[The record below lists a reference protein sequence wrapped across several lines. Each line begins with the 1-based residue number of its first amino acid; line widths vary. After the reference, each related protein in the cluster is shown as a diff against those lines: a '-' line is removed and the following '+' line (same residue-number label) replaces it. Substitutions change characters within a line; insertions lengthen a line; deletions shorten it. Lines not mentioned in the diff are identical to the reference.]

1 MLSSNLRDA
10 IRSGKP
16 VNGCTISCFAPEQ
29 VEVLGLLGYDFAFL
43 DSEHWPLSDRELS
56 SLITA
61 GDAAG
66 IASLVRI
73 RENSP
78 SAIQRVM
85 DSGAAGLIV
94 PAVSSAKLAQEAIS
108 SVKYQPQGN
117 RGLSSVR
124 ASGYGIK
131 MGLAEY
137 IKYANDK
144 SIVVC
149 QMENMEG
156 VRNIDEI
163 IGIDSIDAIFI
174 GTTDLSNSLGFAGQ
188 YNHEKVSEVV
198 QVIENKAKN
207 AGKTLASMVRG
218 DEDPKQYIAKG
229 YCMLVASGMSLFV
242 GGAKKYINAM
252 KNKQ

>member
-1 MLSSNLRDA
+1 LLSSNLRDA

-16 VNGCTISCFAPEQ
+16 VSGCTISGFAPEQ

-56 SLITA
+56 ALITA
-61 GDAAG
+61 GDAVG

-73 RENSP
+73 RENSH

-85 DSGAAGLIV
+85 DSGAAGIIV
-94 PAVSSAKLAQEAIS
+94 PDVSSARRAQEAIL

-137 IKYANDK
+137 TKYANDK

-149 QMENMEG
+149 QVETMEG

-163 IGIDSIDAIFI
+163 VKIDLIDAIFI
-174 GTTDLSNSLGFAGQ
+174 GTTDLSNSLGYTGQ
-188 YNHEKVSEVV
+188 YNHEKVSEAV
-198 QVIENKAKN
+198 QLIENKTKT
-207 AGKTLASMVRG
+207 AGKNLASMVRG
-218 DEDPKQYIAKG
+218 DEDPGQYIARG
-229 YCMLVASGMSLFV
+229 YCITVASGMGLFTS
-242 GGAKKYINAM
+242 GAKKYINAM
-252 KNKQ
+252 RNK